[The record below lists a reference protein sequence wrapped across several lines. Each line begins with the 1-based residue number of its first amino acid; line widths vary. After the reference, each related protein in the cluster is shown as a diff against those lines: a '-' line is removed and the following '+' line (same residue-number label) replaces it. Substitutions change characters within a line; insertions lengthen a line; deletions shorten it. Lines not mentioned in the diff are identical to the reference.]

1 MKRLALITFLLLGF
15 LGETTYSQAADQHAP
30 KVLSSSLGRYVFG
43 QVSDFR
49 VDRFM
54 LDTQTGRL
62 WVASCAPLP
71 GSSTPLSELGSFCS
85 NGMQVLEP
93 VPYDNGVKGFSF
105 LP

>member
-1 MKRLALITFLLLGF
+1 MKRLTLFTFLLLGF
-15 LGETTYSQAADQHAP
+15 CGESAYSQTADQHAP

-49 VDRFM
+49 RDRFM

-62 WVASCAPLP
+62 WVVNCIPLP
-71 GSSTPLSELGSFCS
+71 GSSTPLSGLGPTCE

-93 VPYDNGVKGFSF
+93 VPYGHGVNGFSSI
-105 LP
+105 P

>member
-1 MKRLALITFLLLGF
+1 MKQLACIIFLIGF
-15 LGETTYSQAADQHAP
+15 FINSACSQTANQHAS

-49 VDRFM
+49 ADRFM

-71 GSSTPLSELGSFCS
+71 GSSTPTAELGSFCQ

-93 VPYDNGVKGFSF
+93 IPYDHGLKGFSD

>member
-1 MKRLALITFLLLGF
+1 MRKLVPVIFLLLGCF
-15 LGETTYSQAADQHAP
+15 GEAAYSQTADQHAS

-49 VDRFM
+49 ADRFM

-71 GSSTPLSELGSFCS
+71 GSSTPLSELGPIYQ

-93 VPYDNGVKGFSF
+93 VPYDHGVKGFSF

>member
-1 MKRLALITFLLLGF
+1 MNKLVPIIFLLLGF
-15 LGETTYSQAADQHAP
+15 FIDPAYSQAADQHAP

-62 WVASCAPLP
+62 WVASCTPMP
-71 GSSTPLSELGSFCS
+71 GSSTPVSELGPTCE

-93 VPYDNGVKGFSF
+93 VPYDHGLKGFSN

>member
-1 MKRLALITFLLLGF
+1 MKRLALFTFLLLGF
-15 LGETTYSQAADQHAP
+15 WGESAYSQAANQHVP

-62 WVASCAPLP
+62 WVVSCTPLP
-71 GSSTPLSELGSFCS
+71 GSSTPLAELGPTCA

-93 VPYDNGVKGFSF
+93 VPYDHGVQGFSN